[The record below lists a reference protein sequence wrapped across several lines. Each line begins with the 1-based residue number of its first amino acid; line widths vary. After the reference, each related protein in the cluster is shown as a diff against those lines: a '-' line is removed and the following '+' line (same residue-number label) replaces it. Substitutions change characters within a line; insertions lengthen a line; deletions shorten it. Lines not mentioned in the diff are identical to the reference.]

1 MTASKGPQIDRRSFL
16 AGVVATALA
25 AACSGDDGDGGDE
38 AGDDGPEGVTGSG
51 TAADLPPLPDD
62 LPRAL
67 FALGVASGDPLPDSV
82 ILWTRL
88 VADPLADGG
97 GMPEAPVPVTWQ
109 VATDEGF
116 DDVVGEG
123 GVAADPVLAHSV
135 HVDASGLEAGT
146 AYWYRF
152 TVGDQTSPVG
162 RTRTTPGA
170 GADIERVRFAFAS
183 CQDRQEGH
191 WSAHQ
196 HLADEDVDLVFFL
209 GDYIYEDDPDP
220 DAVRPNQTSEPLDLG
235 GYRLRHGEYRSDPR
249 LQAAHARFPWVCTP
263 DDHEVDNNYAGLA
276 EESVEDG
283 GSGSDPET
291 FRQRRAAAYQAYY
304 EHLPLRIDVPRDGAA
319 QIYRDVAWGS
329 LARFYVLD
337 TRQYRSDQPCDR
349 RSDIG
354 AACDEVDDPA
364 RTMLGSDQEAWLGE
378 TLGASD
384 ATWNVL
390 AQQVVMT
397 KLALIPG
404 TDDLFN
410 LDQWDGYPASR
421 QRVVDLLREVPNP
434 VVITGDIHLSGLGVV
449 SADADDPATEPVA
462 TELVGT
468 SISSSFPA
476 AFVDAIA
483 TIAGASPAVHYVEA
497 RRRGYVVVELTPGEL
512 RADYRYV
519 STTAEPDAEV
529 STGASW
535 RVRAGNPVPEQA

>member
-1 MTASKGPQIDRRSFL
+1 MTAPSDFVMDRRAFL

-25 AACSGDDGDGGDE
+25 AACSGDDGDARGD
-38 AGDDGPEGVTGSG
+38 GSEGATGSAN
-51 TAADLPPLPDD
+51 AADLPPLPDD
-62 LPRAL
+62 LPTSL

-88 VADPLADGG
+88 VADPLAVGG
-97 GMPEAPVPVTWQ
+97 GMPAAPVPVTWQ
-109 VATDEGF
+109 VAADEAF
-116 DDVVGEG
+116 DDVVAEG
-123 GVAADPVLAHSV
+123 GAAADPALAHSV
-135 HVDASGLEAGT
+135 HIDATDLEPDT
-146 AYWYRF
+146 MYWYRF
-152 TVGDQTSPVG
+152 TVGDQTSPIG
-162 RTRTTPGA
+162 RTRTTPAA
-170 GADIERVRFAFAS
+170 GADVERLRFAFAS

-191 WSAHQ
+191 WTAHQ
-196 HLADEDVDLVFFL
+196 HLAEEDVDLVFFL

-220 DAVRPNQTSEPLDLG
+220 GAVRTNQTPEPVDLA
-235 GYRLRHGEYRSDPR
+235 GYRLRHGEYRADPV

-276 EESVEDG
+276 EEPVADG
-283 GSGSDPET
+283 GSGSSPEA
-291 FRQRRAAAYQAYY
+291 FGRRRAAAYQAYY
-304 EHLPLRIDVPRDGAA
+304 EHLPLRIDPPRDGDA
-319 QIYRDVAWGS
+319 QIYRDLAWGS

-349 RSDIG
+349 QFDIG
-354 AACDEVDDPA
+354 AGCDELADPA
-364 RTMLGSDQEAWLGE
+364 RTMLGPDQEVWLGE
-378 TLGASD
+378 ALGESD
-384 ATWNVL
+384 ATWNVV

-397 KLALIPG
+397 RLALIPG

-421 QRVVDLLREVPNP
+421 QRVVDLLRGVSNP

-476 AFVDAIA
+476 GFVDAIA
-483 TIAGASPAVHYVEA
+483 AIAAASPAVHYVEA
-497 RRRGYVVVELTPGEL
+497 RHRGYVVVELTPGDL

-519 STTAEPDAEV
+519 STTAEPEAEV

-535 RVRAGNPVPEQA
+535 RVRAGDPVPEQA

>member
-1 MTASKGPQIDRRSFL
+1 MNPPQGPLMDRRAFL
-16 AGVVATALA
+16 AGVVATAIAAGCSGGDDSDDGTGSEGAPNGDA
-25 AACSGDDGDGGDE
+25 AA
-38 AGDDGPEGVTGSG
+38 AG
-51 TAADLPPLPDD
+51 LPPLPAN
-62 LPRAL
+62 LPASL

-88 VADPLADGG
+88 VAEPLTDGG
-97 GMPEAPVPVTWQ
+97 GMPDAPVPVSWE

-116 DDVVGEG
+116 DDVVAEG
-123 GVAADPVLAHSV
+123 ASSAEPALAHSV
-135 HVDASGLEAGT
+135 HVDAGDLEPDTG
-146 AYWYRF
+146 YWYRF

-162 RTRTTPGA
+162 CTRTAPVAGA
-170 GADIERVRFAFAS
+170 GVDRLRFAFAS

-191 WSAHQ
+191 WTAHE
-196 HLADEDVDLVFFL
+196 HLAAEDLDLVFFL
-209 GDYIYEDDPDP
+209 GDYIYEDDPET
-220 DAVRPNQTSEPLDLG
+220 DAVRPGRTPGPVDLA

-263 DDHEVDNNYAGLA
+263 DDHEVDNNYAGLD
-276 EESVEDG
+276 EELPQDG
-283 GSGSDPET
+283 GSGSDPEA

-304 EHLPLRIDVPRDGAA
+304 EHLPLRIELPSGGDAR
-319 QIYRDVAWGS
+319 IYRDLAWGS

-337 TRQYRSDQPCDR
+337 TRQYRSDQPCAR
-349 RSDIG
+349 PSDIG
-354 AACDEVDDPA
+354 APCPEVVDPA
-364 RTMLGSDQEAWLGE
+364 RTLLGDEQEAWLGE
-378 TLGASD
+378 SLGGSD
-384 ATWNVL
+384 TTWNVL

-397 KLALIPG
+397 RLALIPG

-421 QRVVDLLREVPNP
+421 QRVIERLRDVSNP

-449 SADADDPATEPVA
+449 TQDGTDPTTDPIA

-476 AFVDAIA
+476 AFVDAIGP
-483 TIAGASPAVHYVEA
+483 IASASPAVHYAEA
-497 RRRGYVVVELTPGEL
+497 RHRGYVVVELTPDGL

-519 STTAEPDAEV
+519 STTAEPQAEL

-535 RVRAGNPVPEQA
+535 RVRAGNPVPEPV

>member
-1 MTASKGPQIDRRSFL
+1 MDRRAFL

-25 AACSGDDGDGGDE
+25 AACSGDDGDD
-38 AGDDGPEGVTGSG
+38 AGDDGPEDATGSSI
-51 TAADLPPLPDD
+51 ADLPPPLPDD
-62 LPRAL
+62 LPTSL

-97 GMPEAPVPVTWQ
+97 GMPVAPVPVTWQ
-109 VATDEGF
+109 VATDEAF
-116 DDVVGEG
+116 DDVVAEG
-123 GVAADPVLAHSV
+123 GVAAEPALAHSV
-135 HVDASGLEAGT
+135 HIDAAGLDPDT
-146 AYWYRF
+146 MYWYRF
-152 TVGDQTSPVG
+152 TVGDRTSPVG
-162 RTRTTPGA
+162 RTRTTPEA
-170 GADIERVRFAFAS
+170 GADVERLRFAFAS

-191 WSAHQ
+191 WTAHQ

-209 GDYIYEDDPDP
+209 GDYIYEDDPNP
-220 DAVRPNQTSEPLDLG
+220 GAVRPNRTPEPVDLV
-235 GYRLRHGEYRSDPR
+235 GYRLRHGEYRADPR

-276 EESVEDG
+276 EEPIADG
-283 GSGSDPET
+283 GSGSDPDT
-291 FRQRRAAAYQAYY
+291 FRQRRAAGYQAYY
-304 EHLPLRIDVPRDGAA
+304 EHLPLRIDPPRDGDA

-337 TRQYRSDQPCDR
+337 TRQYRSDQACARP
-349 RSDIG
+349 SDIG
-354 AACDEVDDPA
+354 AACDELVDPA
-364 RTMLGSDQEAWLGE
+364 RTMLGLDQEAWLGGA
-378 TLGASD
+378 LGGSD

-421 QRVVDLLREVPNP
+421 QRVVDLLRDVSNP

-476 AFVDAIA
+476 GFADAIA
-483 TIAGASPAVHYVEA
+483 GIAGASPAVHYVEA
-497 RRRGYVVVELTPGEL
+497 RHRGYVVVEVTPDDL